1 MMDNLKAEAEVFR
14 FAAAR
19 FEIDEESWI
28 STLYYLGNKL
38 NELGAN
44 VNDVA
49 VQFRIPRS
57 LASRILEGTV
67 KPDEVAAWRPSTMAQ
82 LVQDVYHYIDSY
94 RHGLLCCQID
104 DPLNISISATDVS
117 EELRDK
123 YDRWAKGLGI
133 SICWLESEIS
143 LLDQKD
149 VLPEIDKM
157 AVEDGFDVS
166 EGEIASTRIAL
177 ITEARSIRHDS
188 IMKWYSWLDVRWN
201 KMQLWQ

>member
-1 MMDNLKAEAEVFR
+1 MTDNLKAEAEVFR
-14 FAAAR
+14 LAAAR

-28 STLYYLGNKL
+28 STLHYLGNKL

-44 VNDVA
+44 VDDVA

-57 LASRILEGTV
+57 LASRILEGTAN
-67 KPDEVAAWRPSTMAQ
+67 PDEVAAWRASAMAQ
-82 LVQDVYHYIDSY
+82 LVQDVYHDIDSY

-117 EELRDK
+117 EEFRDK
-123 YDRWAKGLGI
+123 YDRRAKELGI

-143 LLDQKD
+143 LLDLKD

-157 AVEDGFDVS
+157 AVEDGFDLS
-166 EGEIASTRIAL
+166 EGEIDSTRITL
-177 ITEARSIRHDS
+177 STEAPSIRRDS
-188 IMKWYSWLDVRWN
+188 IMKWYSWLDVR
-201 KMQLWQ
+201 

>member
-82 LVQDVYHYIDSY
+82 LVQDVYHDIDSY

-104 DPLNISISATDVS
+104 DPLNISISALTFRKSFETSTIGGPRGLVYQSAGLSQRYPCWIRKTYFQKLIRWPSRTVS
-117 EELRDK
+117 MS
-123 YDRWAKGLGI
+123 AKVR
-133 SICWLESEIS
+133 S
-143 LLDQKD
+143 LLPGSLSSLKRD
-149 VLPEIDKM
+149 
-157 AVEDGFDVS
+157 
-166 EGEIASTRIAL
+166 
-177 ITEARSIRHDS
+177 RSA
-188 IMKWYSWLDVRWN
+188 MTPL
-201 KMQLWQ
+201 

>member
-1 MMDNLKAEAEVFR
+1 M
-14 FAAAR
+14 
-19 FEIDEESWI
+19 
-28 STLYYLGNKL
+28 

-57 LASRILEGTV
+57 LVSRILEGTA
-67 KPDEVAAWRPSTMAQ
+67 KPDEVAAWRASAMAQ
-82 LVQDVYHYIDSY
+82 LVQDVYHDIDSY

-143 LLDQKD
+143 LLDLKD
-149 VLPEIDKM
+149 ALPEIDKL

-166 EGEIASTRIAL
+166 EGEIYSTQITL
-177 ITEARSIRHDS
+177 STEAPSIRRDS
-188 IMKWYSWLDVRWN
+188 IEKWFRWLDVR
-201 KMQLWQ
+201 

>member
-82 LVQDVYHYIDSY
+82 LVQDVYHDIDSY
-94 RHGLLCCQID
+94 RHGLLCCQI
-104 DPLNISISATDVS
+104 L
-117 EELRDK
+117 
-123 YDRWAKGLGI
+123 
-133 SICWLESEIS
+133 S
-143 LLDQKD
+143 L
-149 VLPEIDKM
+149 IH
-157 AVEDGFDVS
+157 
-166 EGEIASTRIAL
+166 I
-177 ITEARSIRHDS
+177 
-188 IMKWYSWLDVRWN
+188 
-201 KMQLWQ
+201 